1 MRTNFQ
7 KNRKSTRKSRNITTK
22 NHSKITPVSHY
33 RTAAFRGFFPLLCVF
48 FAVFFMVGTL
58 AYTLRIRTQ
67 NSEMVGAGTSSSRA
81 LPIYSVETAEKKVAI
96 SFDCAWGV
104 DHTDK
109 LLEYLDRNDVKCTF
123 FAVQFWVE
131 KYPEYVQKIVEHGHE
146 IGTHSRTHP
155 YMSKLTK
162 AQIESELLSSA
173 QAIQTV
179 TGKKVT
185 LFRPPYGDYNNT
197 LIQTCRELGL
207 EPIQWD
213 VDSLD
218 WKNLSAQ
225 EIALRV
231 INGAKNGSIILC
243 HNNGLHTAEALPM
256 IFSTLKNRG
265 FTFVPVS
272 ELIYKDNYYI
282 DVNGRQHLSNE

>member
-1 MRTNFQ
+1 MP
-7 KNRKSTRKSRNITTK
+7 SSHTRGGRLR
-22 NHSKITPVSHY
+22 P
-33 RTAAFRGFFPLLCVF
+33 FFILLVCLLCCVF
-48 FAVFFMVGTL
+48 TL
-58 AYTLRIRTQ
+58 VCTFVYCMQKGIENGKT
-67 NSEMVGAGTSSSRA
+67 VGAGTGSIRS
-81 LPIYSVETAEKKVAI
+81 LPIYSVETEEKKIAI

-104 DHTDK
+104 EHTDK
-109 LLEYLDRNDVKCTF
+109 LLEYMQKNEVRCTF

-131 KYPEYVQKIVEHGHE
+131 KYPEYVKKIVEAGHE
-146 IGTHSRTHP
+146 MGTHSRTHP

-162 AQIESELLSSA
+162 AQIQDELTTSS
-173 QAIQTV
+173 QAIERL

-197 LIQTCRELGL
+197 LIDTCNEMGL
-207 EPIQWD
+207 YPIQWD

-225 EIALRV
+225 EIALRIV
-231 INGAKNGSIILC
+231 NGTKNGSIILC

-265 FTFVPVS
+265 FTFVPIS
-272 ELIYKDNYYI
+272 ELIYTQNYYI
-282 DVNGRQHLSNE
+282 DHNGRQIKTT